1 MTNMVKKLA
10 DTLQG
15 SGRLRFAIQFEAIPF
30 KDFVELDGRPA
41 FHPAEV
47 HGDRTVERQAQGVVA
62 IAPVFNEGDVGM
74 GDGGKFGLHAVL
86 SALNYSVDT
95 QMVAR
100 VGFIVVRKG
109 GAYMLPST
117 NSLL

>member
-1 MTNMVKKLA
+1 
-10 DTLQG
+10 
-15 SGRLRFAIQFEAIPF
+15 
-30 KDFVELDGRPA
+30 
-41 FHPAEV
+41 
-47 HGDRTVERQAQGVVA
+47 
-62 IAPVFNEGDVGM
+62 M

-117 NSLL
+117 YSLL